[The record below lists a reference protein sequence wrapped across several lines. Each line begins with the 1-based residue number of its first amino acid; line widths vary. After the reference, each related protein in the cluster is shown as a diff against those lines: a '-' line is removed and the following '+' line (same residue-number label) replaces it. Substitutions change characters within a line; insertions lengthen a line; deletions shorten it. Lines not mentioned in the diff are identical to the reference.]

1 MSSLKIGIV
10 GLPNVGKSTLFNAL
24 MRRAQAQAANHPFTT
39 IEPNVG
45 IVDVPDPRLQALAQ
59 IVNPEKIVPA
69 TVTFVDIA
77 GIIRGASKGEGLGN
91 QFLAHIRE
99 ADAIAL
105 VLRCFAD
112 DSIIHVEGRVNPMD
126 DAKTVLLEL
135 ILADLATLQKKIDA
149 LGADVR
155 AGKKEAIAR
164 QDLYARLLTALE
176 NEKLA
181 STVPLVNEEVEQPFL
196 KELQLLTRKPIL
208 YVANVSENDA
218 AKSPDEIIEEWQIK
232 ELFNYAPGTLI
243 PVSARVEAEV
253 SELDA
258 AEGKEYLESLGLT
271 EPGLNRLIHAG
282 YELLG
287 LSTYL
292 TAGPK
297 EVRAWT
303 FRTGWTAPKCAGVI
317 HGDFERGF
325 IRAEVISFNDYV
337 EYNGEQGAK
346 AVGKLRSEGK
356 GYVMQGGDVVEFRF
370 NV

>member
-1 MSSLKIGIV
+1 MSLKIGIV

-45 IVDVPDPRLQALAQ
+45 IVDVPDLRLQELAK
-59 IVNPEKIVPA
+59 IASSEKIIPA

-91 QFLAHIRE
+91 QFLSHIRE

-112 DSIIHVEGRVNPMD
+112 DSIIHVEGKVDPMD
-126 DAKTVLLEL
+126 DARTVLLEL
-135 ILADLATLQKKIDA
+135 ILADLGTVQKKLDT
-149 LGADVR
+149 LGGDVR
-155 AGKKEAIAR
+155 AGNKDALIKKALYER
-164 QDLYARLLTALE
+164 LYAALE
-176 NEKLA
+176 NEQLA
-181 STVPLVNEEVEQPFL
+181 STVPFVDEKAEAPFL
-196 KELQLLTRKPIL
+196 KELQLLTRKPVL

-218 AKSPDEIIEEWQIK
+218 AKSSDEIIAGWNLQ
-232 ELFNYAPGTLI
+232 ELFKYAPGNLI

-253 SELDA
+253 AELDEA
-258 AEGKEYLESLGLT
+258 DGKEYMESLGLT
-271 EPGLNRLIHAG
+271 EPGLNRLIRSG
-282 YELLG
+282 YDLLG

-297 EVRAWT
+297 EARAWT
-303 FRTGWTAPKCAGVI
+303 FKTGWTAPQCAGVI
-317 HGDFERGF
+317 HGDFEKGF
-325 IRAEVISFNDYV
+325 IRAEVVSYNDYI
-337 EYNGEQGAK
+337 EYKGEQGAK

-356 GYVMQGGDVVEFRF
+356 GYVMQDGDVVEFRF

>member
-1 MSSLKIGIV
+1 MSLKIGIV

-45 IVDVPDPRLQALAQ
+45 IVDVPDSRLTKLAEM
-59 IVNPEKIVPA
+59 VHPEKIVPA

-91 QFLAHIRE
+91 QFLSHIRE

-105 VLRCFAD
+105 VLRCFRD
-112 DSIIHVEGRVNPMD
+112 DSIIHVENRVDPMD
-126 DAKTVLLEL
+126 DARTVLLEL
-135 ILADLATLQKKIDA
+135 ILADLATLQKKLDTLA
-149 LGADVR
+149 GDVR
-155 AGKKEAIAR
+155 AGNKDALVKKP
-164 QDLYARLLTALE
+164 LYERLLAALE
-176 NEKLA
+176 NEQLA
-181 STVPLVNEEVEQPFL
+181 STVPLFDEKAEAPFV

-208 YVANVSENDA
+208 YVANVSEDDA
-218 AKSPDEIIEEWQIK
+218 AKSPDEIVAEWNLAD
-232 ELFNYAPGTLI
+232 LFKYAPGNLI

-253 SELDA
+253 AELDEA
-258 AEGKEYLESLGLT
+258 DAKEYLDSLNLT
-271 EPGLNRLIHAG
+271 EPGLNRLIRSG
-282 YELLG
+282 YDLLG

-303 FRTGWTAPKCAGVI
+303 YKKGWTAPQCAGVI
-317 HGDFERGF
+317 HGDFEKGF
-325 IRAEVISFNDYV
+325 IRAEVIAYDDYV
-337 EYNGEQGAK
+337 AYGGEQGAK
-346 AVGKLRSEGK
+346 AAGKLRSEGK
-356 GYVMQGGDVVEFRF
+356 GYVMQDGDVVEFRF